1 MSSRPALWCSEPMRR
16 AVRGASAARAMSV
29 RDYLDAVVLPVVRQ
43 DLALVASGAPGAA
56 PMSTARPAVGQAV
69 DQVDGSPDGELP
81 S

>member
-29 RDYLDAVVLPVVRQ
+29 RDYLDAVLLPVVRQ
-43 DLALVASGAPGAA
+43 DLALVASGALGVA
-56 PMSTARPAVGQAV
+56 PMSTAYPGQAA
-69 DQVDGSPDGELP
+69 DAQAGGASDDELP